1 MAIDINGSI
10 ISGGTSLTVTDSSN
24 NKIYQQLSTGQI
36 LKPTDSSNNTR
47 IPLFN
52 VGWSSGGWTT
62 VTGTVPFSYTAGS
75 GYFNVG
81 SCYNTSTYRFT
92 APWQGLYLF
101 KEHMYVYGA
110 NSTYTWYLHPQFS
123 VNGSFTTR
131 RPGGTPYRI
140 RLYGMRADYGHDTD
154 CSEIIYLSPGDYV
167 EVSLATSG
175 TIQGYAQYCSWSGVY
190 LGA

>member
-1 MAIDINGSI
+1 MAINVNGSI
-10 ISGGTSLTVTDSSN
+10 ISGGSSLTVTDPSN

-36 LKPTDSSNNTR
+36 LKPTDSLNNTR

-62 VTGTVPFSYTAGS
+62 VSGTVPFSYTAGS

-81 SCYNTSTYRFT
+81 NCYSTSTYRFT
-92 APWQGLYLF
+92 APLEGLYLF
-101 KEHMYVYGA
+101 KQHIYIYGPSS
-110 NSTYTWYLHPQFS
+110 NYSWYAHPQFF
-123 VNGSFTTR
+123 VNGSYTTR

-140 RLYGMRADYGHDTD
+140 RLYGMRADYGNDTD
-154 CSEIIYLSPGDYV
+154 CSEIMYLLPGDYV
-167 EVSLATSG
+167 ESYLATSG
-175 TIQGYAQYCSWSGVY
+175 TIQGYAQYSSWSGVY